1 MKSIKSAVYPG
12 SFDPIHP
19 GHINIIKR
27 ASRLFNLVYV
37 VVSFNFDKPKQTPLL
52 ERYQN
57 VKTTI
62 AKMHFKNVKVV
73 MNKTLTVNALKQLKC
88 NYIIRSIRDTND
100 FDFEMRSAKIN
111 HYLDHNIETIL
122 FFADKNLKNISSRE
136 IREAKR
142 QVRLSKD
149 RE

>member
-1 MKSIKSAVYPG
+1 MKNIKSAVYPG

-27 ASRLFNLVYV
+27 ASKLFDLVYV
-37 VVSFNFDKPKQTPLL
+37 VVSYNLDKSKQTPLL

-57 VKTTI
+57 VRTI
-62 AKMHFKNVKVV
+62 INKMHFKNIKVM

-88 NYIIRSIRDTND
+88 SYIIRSIRDTND
-100 FDFEMRSAKIN
+100 FECEIRSAKIN
-111 HYLDHNIETIL
+111 HYLDNNIETVIL
-122 FFADKNLKNISSRE
+122 FADKNLKSISSRE

-149 RE
+149 RK